1 MASLTSNPSLLF
13 QQFLY
18 IEVLLAACLEA
29 IATVLMKHKTFSVP
43 E

>member
-13 QQFLY
+13 QHFLY
-18 IEVLLAACLEA
+18 IEVLLAAPLEA
-29 IATVLMKHKTFSVP
+29 IATVLMKHETFSVP